1 MFKKYLCV
9 LFVPLLFACQKE
21 ISSDEEAVAAASKVP
36 ADSVSVSVDEV
47 NYNADLEIKY
57 TAFDVSGG
65 GSTEAIAGGI
75 VVPLA
80 AGGAKSCC
88 VNLPKVWRPGIKIK
102 VEWQEADKE
111 IRPEIYRQALEL
123 PRYQKPG
130 DVYLVFYPEH
140 QLEVIASH
148 VEPSHPDWP
157 GKIKEPPLEACLQ
170 KNTKKFCMQSLPKY
184 GWGTP
189 DWKANNMRE
198 TCNEKGR
205 KSELNFWK
213 MNSLSKPELDEEIK
227 NNKNSCLLM
236 QKECLE
242 KWNVSNKKMCSFE
255 YED

>member
-1 MFKKYLCV
+1 MFKQYLCI
-9 LFVPLLFACQKE
+9 LFVPLLFACQKD
-21 ISSDEEAVAAASKVP
+21 ISADEEALAAASKVP
-36 ADSVSVSVDEV
+36 ADSVTVSVDQV

-65 GSTEAIAGGI
+65 SPKEAVAGGI

-111 IRPEIYRQALEL
+111 IRPEIYRQTQEI

-140 QLEVIASH
+140 QLEVIASP

-157 GKIKEPPLEACLQ
+157 GKIKAPPLDACLQ

-184 GWGTP
+184 RIGSKEEQAARMRQSCTE
-189 DWKANNMRE
+189 KAIRTSSNPPINRE
-198 TCNEKGR
+198 ACKQLINDC
-205 KSELNFWK
+205 
-213 MNSLSKPELDEEIK
+213 LD
-227 NNKNSCLLM
+227 
-236 QKECLE
+236 
-242 KWNVSNKKMCSFE
+242 KWNIDKKMCSLTFE
-255 YED
+255 EE

>member
-1 MFKKYLCV
+1 MFKKSLLCV
-9 LFVPLLFACQKE
+9 LFVLFGCQKE
-21 ISSDEEAVAAASKVP
+21 ISSNEEALAAASKVP
-36 ADSVSVSVDEV
+36 ADSVTVSVDQV

-65 GSTEAIAGGI
+65 SPKEAVAGGI

-111 IRPEIYRQALEL
+111 IRPEIYRQTLEL

-140 QLEVIASH
+140 QLEVLASP

-157 GKIKEPPLEACLQ
+157 GKIKAPPLEACLQ

-184 GWGTP
+184 GIGSKEESASMYRAACQPNTIAENAYRELP
-189 DWKANNMRE
+189 EQANIGCM
-198 TCNEKGR
+198 K
-205 KSELNFWK
+205 W
-213 MNSLSKPELDEEIK
+213 
-227 NNKNSCLLM
+227 
-236 QKECLE
+236 QAECLSS
-242 KWNVSNKKMCSFE
+242 WNIDKKMCDIN
-255 YED
+255 YKED

>member
-1 MFKKYLCV
+1 MFKKYLCI

-21 ISSDEEAVAAASKVP
+21 VSSDDEALAAASKVP
-36 ADSVSVSVDEV
+36 ADSVTVSVDQV

-65 GSTEAIAGGI
+65 NPKEAVAGGI

-111 IRPEIYRQALEL
+111 IRPEIYRQTLEL

-140 QLEVIASH
+140 QLEVLASP
-148 VEPSHPDWP
+148 VEPSHLDWP
-157 GKIKEPPLEACLQ
+157 GKIKAPPLEACMQ

-184 GWGTP
+184 APNSQQQIAAEIRSNCQKESIKSDGDASGW
-189 DWKANNMRE
+189 DK
-198 TCNEKGR
+198 KGCEEM
-205 KSELNFWK
+205 KLFCKKE
-213 MNSLSKPELDEEIK
+213 MNVDKRMCELDYKGDE
-227 NNKNSCLLM
+227 
-236 QKECLE
+236 
-242 KWNVSNKKMCSFE
+242 
-255 YED
+255 